1 MRMLLPGGG
10 SDMARVLLDGVHD
23 PEVRPD
29 FDPVRTD
36 YSAIPVEL
44 LSQPAAVFILEPR
57 PEGGWAKQPRN
68 CQGFPLSPKN
78 LAKWEKAEDCKAAVN
93 AGLADG
99 WGVRLTEG
107 CGIVGWDTDHA
118 EETLKQHP
126 ALAKAIKAHR
136 AKGGYVEVSPSGKG
150 LRGFI
155 FGDPVTGRK
164 RGNHVEM
171 YSAWYLT
178 LTGAGSGAILEDQE
192 LRHALVAAMEAGT
205 GGDNAQGSQT
215 SPATSPPAP
224 SASQEKPTAEILAK
238 VEAASREKLGDA
250 ADRFIPAGE
259 MGGISFGWSDPSRQ
273 DNYVVA
279 EIYRTCARF
288 GVPAEQRPEV
298 METIMGRFGVGQRDK
313 WQNRADYR
321 ERTIKAVILSE
332 AAKPQAREGAG
343 ADDRG
348 DDGEEW
354 PDPDQ
359 IDFSLPPVPDFEVDE
374 MLPPSQA
381 ENIRDEAERMQVPPE
396 AIAAARAVGLGAL
409 VGTQVYICPLA
420 EDVSWMVP
428 GNAFGF
434 LCANPG
440 RMKSECVAKGLAPI
454 KALERELDTR
464 NKAKRDQYEVDK
476 VRYEVEL
483 VGFKKMVKGGATGVV
498 VPQPP
503 EEPKPERLIAVDAT
517 VAKLG
522 EICAASPNGVL
533 IERDEITGLLSQLG
547 APGHE
552 GDREFYLTGWN
563 GVSGYKVDRIGR
575 GSFEIPQVALSL
587 FGGVQPG
594 KLVEYVRQTT
604 KGGAGADGLL
614 ARMQY
619 AVYPDYSKQYQHI
632 DRRPNLEAY
641 EKACNAARRLFKID
655 PTAIGAKTALGSG
668 RHYLHFSTEA
678 QALFNQ
684 WRQGLE
690 NSIRKGSLHPSLES
704 HFAKFRSLIP
714 KTALIFHLVEGGTGP
729 VTIDALIMAIR
740 WGNFLAA
747 HARRIYAGA
756 LHGADL
762 ATKALA
768 DKVKANKVPNP
779 FRARDVYRAGWAG
792 LSDRTDVEPAI
803 EGLLDAGWIREE
815 VIKGAGR
822 ATVRYWINPKIHPT
836 GT

>member
-1 MRMLLPGGG
+1 
-10 SDMARVLLDGVHD
+10 MARVLLDGVHD

-171 YSAWYLT
+171 YSEWYLT

-192 LRHALVAAMEAGT
+192 LRDALVAAMEAGT
-205 GGDNAQGSQT
+205 GGDNARGGQT

-238 VEAASREKLGDA
+238 VEAAAREKLGDA
-250 ADRFIPAGE
+250 ADRFIPEGE

-354 PDPDQ
+354 PDPEIINFDK
-359 IDFSLPPVPDFEVDE
+359 PPV
-374 MLPPSQA
+374 LPFVTKLMVPGCIAGFIDDHA
-381 ENIRDEAERMQVPPE
+381 ELMGAPPE
-396 AIAAARAVGLGAL
+396 ALAMPTITALAAAVGNSLGIAPKRHDL
-409 VGTQVYICPLA
+409 TWVVYLNF
-420 EDVSWMVP
+420 WGYMV
-428 GNAFGF
+428 AD
-434 LCANPG
+434 PG
-440 RMKSECVAKGLAPI
+440 RMKSEIINRGMSLLKQ
-454 KALERELDTR
+454 LERELDACNR
-464 NKAKRDQYEVDK
+464 AKRDEYEVAK

-483 VGFKKMVKGGATGVV
+483 AGFKKLVKSGATGVV

-503 EEPKPERLIAVDAT
+503 EEPKPERMIANDST

-522 EICAASPNGVL
+522 EICAASRRGITV
-533 IERDEITGLLSQLG
+533 IRDEITGLLSQLR

-552 GDREFYLTGWN
+552 GDCEFYLESWN
-563 GVSGYKVDRIGR
+563 VSDFKVDRIGR
-575 GSFEIPQVALSL
+575 GSLEIPQLTLSL
-587 FGGVQPG
+587 YGGIQPG
-594 KLVEYVRQTT
+594 KLNQYVRETT

-614 ARMQY
+614 PRFQLAI
-619 AVYPDYSKQYQHI
+619 YPDYSPTFRNV
-632 DRRPNLEAY
+632 DRLPNLEAQ
-641 EKACNAARRLFKID
+641 EEAFNAARRLFAIN
-655 PTAIGAKTALGSG
+655 PTAIGAKTILGTE
-668 RHYLHFSTEA
+668 RHYLQFNSEA
-678 QALFNQ
+678 QDLFDK
-684 WRQGLE
+684 WREGLE
-690 NSIRKGSLHPSLES
+690 NSLRKGDLHPALES

-714 KTALIFHLVEGGTGP
+714 KLALLFHLLEDGTGP
-729 VTIDALIMAIR
+729 VTIDALTMAIR
-740 WGNFLAA
+740 CGNFLKT
-747 HARRIYAGA
+747 HALRIYSGA
-756 LHGADL
+756 VYGTEL

-768 DKVKANKVPNP
+768 DKVKGGKVPNP

-803 EGLLDAGWIREE
+803 EGLLDAGWLREE
-815 VIKGAGR
+815 VIRGTGR
-822 ATVRYWINPKIHPT
+822 TTTRYWVNPKIRPA